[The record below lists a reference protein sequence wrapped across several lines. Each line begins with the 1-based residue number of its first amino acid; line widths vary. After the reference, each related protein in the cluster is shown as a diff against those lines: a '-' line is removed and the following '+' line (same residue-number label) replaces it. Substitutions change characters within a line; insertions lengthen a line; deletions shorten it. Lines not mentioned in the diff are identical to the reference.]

1 MANIAASAAMD
12 ADRWGKDHKVT
23 LEQGAYLRDYLAARR
38 EFLHSIWTEG
48 VSYHR
53 VRLMGN
59 VYTRYYENAVK
70 DGELFDNFPSLYK
83 EGQKLVGWFH
93 ERTDEPFDAKK
104 PITEDTFLYAKWK

>member
-1 MANIAASAAMD
+1 M
-12 ADRWGKDHKVT
+12 T
-23 LEQGAYLRDYLAARR
+23 LEQGAYLRDYLSAR
-38 EFLHSIWTEG
+38 EAFLTDIWTEG
-48 VSYHR
+48 TTYHR

-70 DGELFDNFPSLYK
+70 DGELFDNFPELYK

-93 ERTDEPFDAKK
+93 EGTDEPFDSKR